1 MSNIDTREA
10 AKKLREIAD
19 FLDSRPTFGLGYYF
33 EPGLFSFYD
42 KAQFV
47 AAAKAIGDAT
57 KSTEEGVAYADFRLT
72 SKHAPITLVIPRDKV
87 CHKTV
92 KYECEPLF
100 TSEEMESL

>member
-1 MSNIDTREA
+1 MPNIDTREA

-19 FLDSRPTFGLGYYF
+19 FLDSRPTFSLEYF
-33 EPGLFSFYD
+33 NPGFFAFYD

-57 KSTEEGVAYADFRLT
+57 KITEEGEYANFNLK

>member
-1 MSNIDTREA
+1 MPNIDTREA

-19 FLDSRPTFGLGYYF
+19 FLDSRPTFSLEYF
-33 EPGLFSFYD
+33 NPGFFSFYD

-57 KSTEEGVAYADFRLT
+57 KITEEGEYANFNLK
-72 SKHAPITLVIPRDKV
+72 SKHAPITLVIPRDRV

>member
-1 MSNIDTREA
+1 MPNIDTREA

-19 FLDSRPTFGLGYYF
+19 FLDSRPTFSLEYF
-33 EPGLFSFYD
+33 NPGFFSFYD

-57 KSTEEGVAYADFRLT
+57 KSANKGEYADFSLT
-72 SKHAPITLVIPRDKV
+72 SKRVPITLSIARDKV
-87 CHKTV
+87 CRKTV

>member
-1 MSNIDTREA
+1 MPNIDTREA

-19 FLDSRPTFGLGYYF
+19 FLDSRPTFSLEYF
-33 EPGLFSFYD
+33 NPGFFSFYD

-57 KSTEEGVAYADFRLT
+57 KITEEGEYANFNLK

>member
-19 FLDSRPTFGLGYYF
+19 FLDSRPTFSLEYF
-33 EPGLFSFYD
+33 NPGFFSFYD

-57 KSTEEGVAYADFRLT
+57 KITGEGEYANFKLK
-72 SKHAPITLVIPRDKV
+72 SKHAPITLVIPRDRV

>member
-19 FLDSRPTFGLGYYF
+19 FLDSRPMFSLEYFNPGY
-33 EPGLFSFYD
+33 FSFYD

-47 AAAKAIGDAT
+47 AAAKAIWDAT
-57 KSTEEGVAYADFRLT
+57 KSTKEGVAYADFRLT
-72 SKHAPITLVIPRDKV
+72 SKHAPITLSIARDKV
-87 CHKTV
+87 CRKTV

>member
-19 FLDSRPTFGLGYYF
+19 FLDSRPTFVLEHF
-33 EPGLFSFYD
+33 NPGFFSFYD

-72 SKHAPITLVIPRDKV
+72 SKHAPITLSIARDKV
-87 CHKTV
+87 CRKTV

>member
-1 MSNIDTREA
+1 MPNIDTREA

-19 FLDSRPTFGLGYYF
+19 FLDSRPTFSLDYFNPGY
-33 EPGLFSFYD
+33 FSFYD

-57 KSTEEGVAYADFRLT
+57 KITEEGEYATFKLK

>member
-19 FLDSRPTFGLGYYF
+19 FLDSRPTFGLGEYF
-33 EPGLFSFYD
+33 NPGFFSFYD

-57 KSTEEGVAYADFRLT
+57 KSANKGEYADFSLT
-72 SKHAPITLVIPRDKV
+72 SKRVPITLSIARDKV
-87 CHKTV
+87 CRKIV

>member
-1 MSNIDTREA
+1 MLNIDTREA

-19 FLDSRPTFGLGYYF
+19 FLDSRPTFSLEYF
-33 EPGLFSFYD
+33 NPGFFSFYD

-87 CHKTV
+87 CRKTV

-100 TSEEMESL
+100 ASEEMESL

>member
-19 FLDSRPTFGLGYYF
+19 FLDSRPTFSLEYF
-33 EPGLFSFYD
+33 NPGRFSFYD

-87 CHKTV
+87 CRKTV

-100 TSEEMESL
+100 TSEEMVSL

>member
-19 FLDSRPTFGLGYYF
+19 FLDSRPTFVLGYYF

-57 KSTEEGVAYADFRLT
+57 KITGEGEYANFKLK
-72 SKHAPITLVIPRDKV
+72 SKHAPITLVIPRDRV

-100 TSEEMESL
+100 TSEEMVSL

>member
-19 FLDSRPTFGLGYYF
+19 FLDSRPTFVLEHF
-33 EPGLFSFYD
+33 NPGLFYFYD

-57 KSTEEGVAYADFRLT
+57 KITEEGEYADFRLT
-72 SKHAPITLVIPRDKV
+72 SKHAPITLSIARDKV
-87 CHKTV
+87 CRKTV